1 MMNISRSIDVSRSC
15 HDCFHYLSDM
25 RKLGEWD
32 SRVKSSVKMGGG
44 PIGRGS
50 TFKVKVSAGWFSYP
64 MIYVI
69 THYVPSQ
76 KLVLE
81 GRSAFFTVKDTIQ
94 LTKSGGGS
102 NILYRMTVYPKF
114 GYGALMNRSE
124 DHFNHH
130 ADKLMACLSNALQ
143 AEAPEPKLSAYNAK
157 ADEVTWRALRC
168 FTRFGYVSGKRH
180 WLPMSERMEGRHV
193 LLTGANSGIGLA
205 AAIALANAGAE
216 LTLVVRS
223 QKKAEE
229 TAATIVAETGRSD
242 ISFELADLSLMS
254 DTDALISRLIG
265 ANRKIDVLINN
276 AGALFNEHRYTR
288 EGLEQSYAL
297 LLLSPWRLTEAL
309 HPLLATSKG
318 HSQDESQTI
327 TLGTAEEKKQTKARV
342 INVVSGGM
350 YAERLNLKRLNIS
363 SDGYRGA
370 RAYAQCKRALSVMT
384 EIWAQRWEND
394 NIVVNA
400 MHPGWSDTPGV
411 QKSLPLFRKITR
423 LVLRS
428 HAEGADTIVWMAQ
441 SRQAALSSGKLFLD
455 REPRSTYLL
464 GNNVETTEARQGLEA
479 KIASDFASALED

>member
-1 MMNISRSIDVSRSC
+1 MINISRSIDVSRSS
-15 HDCFHYLSDM
+15 HDCFNYLNDM

-32 SRVKSSVKMGGG
+32 RQVKSSVKLGGG

-76 KLVLE
+76 QIALE
-81 GRSAFFTVKDTIQ
+81 GRSAFFNVKDTIQ
-94 LTKSGGGS
+94 LTESGSGT
-102 NILYRMTVYPKF
+102 NILYRMAVYPKLGF
-114 GYGALMNRSE
+114 GALMNRFE
-124 DHFNHH
+124 DRFNRHS
-130 ADKLMACLSNALQ
+130 DNLMACLSNALQ
-143 AEAPEPKLSAYNAK
+143 AEAPEAALSACNAK
-157 ADEVTWRALRC
+157 ADKVTWRALRC
-168 FTRFGYVSGKRH
+168 FTRFGYVSGKRD
-180 WLPMSERMEGRHV
+180 WFPMSERLEGRHV

-205 AAIALANAGAE
+205 AAVALANAGAK

-223 QKKAEE
+223 KEKADE
-229 TAATIVAETGRSD
+229 TAATILAETGRSD
-242 ISFELADLSLMS
+242 VSFELADLSLIS
-254 DTDALISRLIG
+254 DTDALVSRLIG

-276 AGALFNEHRYTR
+276 AGALFNEHKYTS

-309 HPLLATSKG
+309 HPLLAASKG
-318 HSQDESQTI
+318 HSHNDSQTI
-327 TLGTAEEKKQTKARV
+327 TLGTAGETTQTKARV

-350 YAERLNLKRLNIS
+350 YAERLNLKRLNVS

-411 QKSLPLFRKITR
+411 QKSLPLFRKVTR

-464 GNNVETTEARQGLEA
+464 GNNVETIEARQGLEG
-479 KIASDFASALED
+479 KIASDYASALKD